1 MNSDLRRRATH
12 HGRAERSP
20 REDSRPP
27 GGHRNGGS
35 RIEEFSSEFLAARE
49 CIDEERVQT
58 GSREQLVYKRRRVV
72 IKCSRSEYS
81 STYDSDS

>member
-1 MNSDLRRRATH
+1 MNRDLRRRDTH
-12 HGRAERSP
+12 HGKAEQSS

-27 GGHRNGGS
+27 GGRRNGGS

-49 CIDEERVQT
+49 CIDEERVET
-58 GSREQLVYKRRRVV
+58 GTRKRLVYKRRRVV
-72 IKCSRSEYS
+72 IKFSRSEYS